1 MLHLTLGFDWNR
13 LELCC
18 GWDKLFERDEHMM
31 RDVERYVVWL
41 LTLYVYGIFTHS
53 LGLL

>member
-1 MLHLTLGFDWNR
+1 MLHLKLGFDWNR

-18 GWDKLFERDEHMM
+18 GWDKQFERDEHM
-31 RDVERYVVWL
+31 RDVERYIVWL
-41 LTLYVYGIFTHS
+41 ITLYVYGIFTHS